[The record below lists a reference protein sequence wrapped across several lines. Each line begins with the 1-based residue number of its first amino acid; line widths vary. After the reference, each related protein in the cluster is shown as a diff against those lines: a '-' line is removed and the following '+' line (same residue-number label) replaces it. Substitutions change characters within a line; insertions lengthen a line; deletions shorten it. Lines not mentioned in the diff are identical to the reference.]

1 MGNTTRTTWIKPSF
15 GWVLY
20 RSGYGQKSNQN
31 RILKIKLPHHELGE
45 ILSRCQCIDTN
56 KATRKSNGEKDQHVS
71 NGRVQ
76 WDPARDMRSADGKEP
91 SKMSRLRAIQ
101 IGLAGRLSEFYV
113 SSTISIQDVTK
124 LGHEICKAHRSKKK
138 DAMADLEA

>member
-1 MGNTTRTTWIKPSF
+1 MGNP
-15 GWVLY
+15 
-20 RSGYGQKSNQN
+20 
-31 RILKIKLPHHELGE
+31 ILKIKIPHHELGE
-45 ILSRCQCIDTN
+45 ILNRCQCVDTN
-56 KATRKSNGEKDQHVS
+56 KATQKSHGEKERDVS

-91 SKMSRLRAIQ
+91 SKISRVRAIQ

-124 LGHEICKAHRSKKK
+124 LGH
-138 DAMADLEA
+138 